1 MKDDYI
7 KSVLD
12 KDYSKFDSE
21 VRTRLTKA
29 LCLDPRITD
38 YMNQKEKYQE
48 MTKAIRQSKEN
59 FVKDN

>member
-21 VRTRLTKA
+21 VRSRLTKT
-29 LCLDPRITD
+29 LCLDPRICD